1 MPNKYLHPPTLLLLF
16 LMGFHLWTG
25 WRSVDFGFHWDEY
38 KLVDAVKES
47 VRTGVLLPRWY
58 NYPSLSYDIAAACA
72 VPEVLGAV
80 RSGGD
85 IWRVSENAVKEI
97 SKPAYLLRLRKVFY
111 LFATLSL
118 LWVYLAV
125 WQYGGN
131 AWKGLLTAALLG
143 GSWELAYHA
152 RWVAPDV
159 LLLHFGALFAYLLSK
174 YIAFKDEKWLYAAVI
189 AAAFACGSKYF
200 GGLFLLTAMAA
211 YAWDKPIIG
220 KLLLAQLA
228 KLTALFM
235 AVFLL
240 VTPGA
245 LIEPLHFLYHVRYE
259 IWHYQLREGGHGVAG
274 FGEHLGVLGNYLAV
288 VVFSKYWQISLFSF
302 GLMGLGIVFLLKQFW
317 TERKVSTPLLL
328 FLSCFAFV
336 FYIAFQHQIYV
347 RNYLLFFPFMAMWA
361 SEGVYVCVK
370 LFRHRGL
377 SISFLL
383 LFVALCLL
391 PNYLYLFHSSD
402 QIRQRQRHLDFGFV
416 EAYISQSPQRRFSFS
431 PPVMRNFPV
440 APYQTEN
447 PTHHIFISTEF
458 EDLQANHPGIYAL
471 ISPCP
476 EVNFDY
482 YPGWKGDPKFVCVPI
497 ADTAKLFILRQ

>member
-1 MPNKYLHPPTLLLLF
+1 MPNKYLHPPTLLLLI

-25 WRSVDFGFHWDEY
+25 WRSVDFGYHWDEY

-58 NYPSLSYDIAAACA
+58 NYPSLSYDVAVACA
-72 VPEVLGAV
+72 APEVMGAV
-80 RSGGD
+80 GTGGD

-131 AWKGLLTAALLG
+131 AWQALLAAALLG

-152 RWVAPDV
+152 RWLAPDV

-174 YIAFKDEKWLYAAVI
+174 YLSVKDKKWLYAAVV

-200 GGLFLLTAMAA
+200 GGIFLLTAMAA
-211 YAWDKPIIG
+211 YGWGKPID
-220 KLLLAQLA
+220 KFLLTQFT
-228 KLTALFM
+228 KLTALFTI
-235 AVFLL
+235 VFLL
-240 VTPGA
+240 ITPGA

-259 IWHYQLREGGHGVAG
+259 IWHYQLREGGHGVSGIGA
-274 FGEHLGVLGNYLAV
+274 HLGVLGKYLAV
-288 VVFSKYWQISLFSF
+288 VVFSKYWQISLFCF
-302 GLMGLGIVFLLKQFW
+302 GLMGVGIAYMLKQLW
-317 TERKVSTPLLL
+317 AERKMSAPLLL
-328 FLSCFAFV
+328 FLTCLFFV
-336 FYIAFQHQIYV
+336 FYIVFQHQIYV
-347 RNYLLFFPFMAMWA
+347 RNYLLLFPFMAMWVA
-361 SEGVYVCVK
+361 EGLYVCTR
-370 LFRHRGL
+370 FFSHRSLVIFL
-377 SISFLL
+377 SLIFLS
-383 LFVALCLL
+383 LCLL
-391 PNYLYLFHSSD
+391 PNYLYLFRSSD
-402 QIRQRQRHLDFGFV
+402 QIRQRQQHFDFGLV
-416 EAYISQSPQRRFSFS
+416 EAYIVRHPQFRFSFS
-431 PPVMRNFPV
+431 APVARNFPV
-440 APYQTEN
+440 APYLSEK

-458 EDLQANHPGIYAL
+458 EDLQANRPGIYSL

-482 YPGWKGDPKFVCVPI
+482 YPGWKGDPKFVCVPV